1 MMQDCHK
8 PDVRILHA
16 RPKDCATYPDG
27 DTHGLAL
34 AGKLG
39 PQARHQGKEEN
50 PMLTIHFQQLT
61 ELRFDTALGQFEGVV
76 TLRYSLISDPETI
89 YSTRIRTSV
98 RMARKARFAG
108 VESTMQQLATQ
119 RLTRRLEEVETDPV
133 NIFAEDLRPLQR
145 AA

>member
-1 MMQDCHK
+1 
-8 PDVRILHA
+8 
-16 RPKDCATYPDG
+16 
-27 DTHGLAL
+27 
-34 AGKLG
+34 
-39 PQARHQGKEEN
+39 
-50 PMLTIHFQQLT
+50 MLTIHFQQLT